1 MNPELEKIAQKVLDK
16 LPKESTDKYG
26 IVIIT
31 ILMIISITLTVIR
44 IIQEC
49 NKKRLLGLNKKQ
61 KCQLFNIETKSLS
74 MKRSFFTRMTLRRV
88 IRKEL
93 PRDAYK
99 KYGNDLM
106 NAILDTG
113 VELTEEETQ
122 TLVEAANV

>member
-26 IVIIT
+26 VVIIT
-31 ILMIISITLTVIR
+31 ILMIISITLTIIR

-49 NKKRLLGLNKKQ
+49 NKKRLLRLNKKQ

-106 NAILDTG
+106 QAILDTG
-113 VELTEEETQ
+113 VDLTEEETQ